1 MFLIM
6 SAAYVS
12 QELESEFGTI
22 PPAFLPLGNRRLFQH
37 QVASVPE
44 GKSIYLTIPNGYTLL
59 PHDEAWLAQHN
70 VTLLRI
76 SEGLSLGASL
86 VAALTLADYSPQHS
100 LSILFGDTL
109 FSELPEGEDIISV
122 SHVDN
127 SYDWAMVTSDNSH
140 WLNTPEQREQLDHSS
155 VVAGF
160 FKFSQPKQLL
170 KCLTV
175 AHWDFIKALNY
186 YHDECGLSSVESEGW
201 LDFGHL
207 NTYYTS
213 KAKFT
218 TQRAFNHLEI
228 TSRWIRKS
236 SINSN
241 KIAAEANWYDSVP
254 PALRTFLPQY
264 LGSASDGQTVSYQLE
279 YLHHTALNELFV
291 FSTLPELVWHQI
303 LNSCLEFI
311 DNCQQYSHSGATD
324 SSMDLPT
331 LFGKKT
337 HERLTEYCQAIGC
350 DFDTQWVY
358 NNIFSASFADIIKL
372 SEQCLPTDGQ
382 HHNVI
387 HGDFCFSNILYDFR
401 SNKIKTI
408 DPRGLDLDGN
418 FTIYGDNRYDI
429 AKLSHSI
436 LGLYDWIIAGYY
448 QVNITQQQIDFTLEV
463 PKHIKAIQQLFLGMV
478 KRKYQLNDKSLYA
491 MQIQLFLSMLP
502 LHADDPSRQQALMA
516 NAFRLYQ
523 LLKETE
529 Q

>member
-37 QVASVPE
+37 QIECIPS
-44 GKSIYLTIPNGYTLL
+44 GKSIYLTIPSGYTIL
-59 PHDEAWLAQHN
+59 PHDEKWLTERG

-76 SEGLSLGASL
+76 TEGLSLGASL

-109 FSELPEGEDIISV
+109 FSELPEGDDIISV
-122 SHVDN
+122 SQVEN
-127 SYDWAMVTSDNSH
+127 SYDWAMVTTDNSH
-140 WLNTPEQREQLDHSS
+140 WLDTPEHREQLDHSS
-155 VVAGF
+155 VVTGY

-170 KCLTV
+170 KALTL
-175 AHWDFIKALNY
+175 AQWNFIKALNH
-186 YHDECGLSSVESEGW
+186 YHDECGLNSVDSSGW

-218 TQRAFNHLEI
+218 TQRAFNQLEI
-228 TSRWIRKS
+228 TPKWIRKS
-236 SINSN
+236 SCKKN
-241 KIAAEANWYDSVP
+241 KIAAESHWFEAVP

-264 LGSASDGQTVSYQLE
+264 LGSSASAENTSYQLE

-291 FSTLPELVWHQI
+291 FSTLPELVWKQI

-311 DNCQQYSHSGATD
+311 DECQSYPYREDTPCTMNLSA
-324 SSMDLPT
+324 
-331 LFGKKT
+331 LFGQKT
-337 HERLTEYCQAIGC
+337 HDRLTEYCQVIGS
-350 DFDTQWVY
+350 DLETKWVY
-358 NNIFSASFADIIKL
+358 NRTLSASFADIIRL
-372 SEQCLPTDGQ
+372 SEQFLPKDSHQ
-382 HHNVI
+382 HNVI

-408 DPRGLDLDGN
+408 DPRGIDLDGN
-418 FTIYGDNRYDI
+418 FTIFGDSRYDI

-448 QVNITQQQIDFTLEV
+448 QVSITQQNIEFTLEV
-463 PKHIKAIQQLFLGMV
+463 PKHIKSIQQLFLGLI
-478 KRKYQLNDKSLYA
+478 KQKYQLSDKSLYA

-502 LHADDPSRQQALMA
+502 LHADDPLRQQALMA

-523 LLKETE
+523 LLQET